1 MRSELDSFY
10 DKQLQTRIRVAYF
23 VVMFMLGLLCLRLW
37 YLQILGGN
45 HYRKLSENNR
55 IRIQKIKAPRGLI
68 LDSRGCILAGNRPSF
83 DICLTPQDTSHAE
96 IVLGHLADL
105 LGTDLYPLKKRFEK
119 SRVRPPFEPI
129 LLKADVSRDTVGLVL
144 AHRLD
149 LPGVSVVPIPVRHYP
164 YETLACHLL
173 GHLGEIGPKELDHPD
188 FSHYKMGDFVGKCG
202 VEQAVE
208 LQLKGI
214 EGGYQAEVDAV
225 GYKINIMGR
234 VDPIPAHNV
243 VLTIVADLQK
253 TAEGALE
260 GKPGAIVAI
269 DPRNGRVL
277 AMVSSPAFN
286 PNLFSRGIS
295 PHEWDALINNPE
307 HPLMNRCIQGT
318 HPPGSTYKLITAVAA
333 LDRGL
338 VNPDT
343 SFFCGGSLRCGNRSY
358 RCWKKSGHGK
368 VNLMKGLVES
378 CDVYF
383 YNLGSLLGPD
393 ILAAYARAFGLGMTT
408 GIALRDEKPGFIP
421 TSGWYQSKHGIPW
434 QSGET
439 LSIAIGQGSNQV
451 TPLQLVLAYAA
462 IANGGT
468 LYKPLYID
476 RVVTV
481 EGEVLERFNPAT
493 KGEAPL
499 SLENIKLLR
508 ECLWRAVNAPSG
520 TGWRARL
527 PNVDVAGKTG
537 TAQVVSLNRGKLLY
551 PARGTLDH
559 AWFAGFAP
567 KENARIAVVVLVEH
581 GGHGGSAAA
590 PIAKKIISKF
600 LELEKG
606 DHV

>member
-55 IRIQKIKAPRGLI
+55 IRIQKIKAPRGII
-68 LDSRGCILAGNRPSF
+68 LDSRGCILADNRPSF
-83 DICLTPQDTSHAE
+83 DLCLTPQDTSHAE

-105 LGTDLYPLKKRFEK
+105 LGTDLYLLKKRFVK
-119 SRVRPPFEPI
+119 SRGRPPFEPI
-129 LLKADVSRDTVGLVL
+129 LLRADVSRDTVGLVL

-149 LPGVSVVPIPVRHYP
+149 LPGVSVVPIPVRHYSH
-164 YETLACHLL
+164 ETLACHLL
-173 GHLGEIGPKELDHPD
+173 GHLGEIGPKKLDHPD

-208 LQLKGI
+208 LQLKGV

-253 TAEGALE
+253 TAEDALE

-277 AMVSSPAFN
+277 AMVSSPGFN

-318 HPPGSTYKLITAVAA
+318 HPPGSTYKLITAAAA
-333 LDRGL
+333 LDGGL

-368 VNLMKGLVES
+368 VDLMKGLVES

-383 YNLGSLLGPD
+383 YNLGSLLDPD
-393 ILAAYARAFGLGMTT
+393 ILAEYARAFGLGMTT
-408 GIALRDEKPGFIP
+408 GISLSDEKPGFIP
-421 TSGWYQSKHGIPW
+421 TSGWYQSKYGIPW

-468 LYKPLYID
+468 LYKPLCID
-476 RVVTV
+476 RIVTV
-481 EGEVLERFNPAT
+481 EGEVIERFNPAT
-493 KGEAPL
+493 KGEIPL

-508 ECLWRAVNAPSG
+508 ECLWGAVNAPSG
-520 TGWRARL
+520 TGWKARL
-527 PNVDVAGKTG
+527 PYVDVAGKTG
-537 TAQVVSLNRGKLLY
+537 TAQVVSLNREKLSY

-567 KENARIAVVVLVEH
+567 KEDARIAVVVLVEH

-600 LELEKG
+600 LESEKG